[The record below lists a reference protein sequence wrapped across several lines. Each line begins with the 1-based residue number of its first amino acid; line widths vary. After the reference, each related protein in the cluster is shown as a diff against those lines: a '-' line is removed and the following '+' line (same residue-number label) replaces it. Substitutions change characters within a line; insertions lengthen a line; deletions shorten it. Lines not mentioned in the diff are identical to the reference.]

1 MDERT
6 RIIQAILDVY
16 QELGRAMHRDWP
28 REWLDVCDITMPQ
41 MKSLFCLYG
50 MRKASMGEL
59 AEALGTGVSTITGIF
74 DRLIDHGLV
83 TREEDPHD
91 RRVVVGRL
99 TPAGDALVDRLSIT
113 ARDRLSRVLD
123 QLTLEELHTVSQ
135 GIEALN
141 RGAQRALSLTPTA
154 GRGER

>member
-6 RIIQAILDVY
+6 EVIQAILDLY
-16 QELGRAMHRDWP
+16 REFGRNMHRAMP

-41 MKSLFCLYG
+41 MKTLLCLYG
-50 MRKASMGEL
+50 MQKASMGEL

-74 DRLIDHGLV
+74 DRLVDHGLV

-99 TPAGDALVDRLSIT
+99 TPDGLALLDRLYLV
-113 ARDRLSRVLD
+113 ARDRMSRVLD
-123 QLTLEELHTVSQ
+123 QLTLEELRTVSRA
-135 GIEALN
+135 IESLN
-141 RGAQRALSLTPTA
+141 RAVMRASATA
-154 GRGER
+154 AAPSRD

>member
-6 RIIQAILDVY
+6 RVIQAILDVY
-16 QELGRAMHRDWP
+16 QDLGRAMHRDWP

-99 TPAGDALVDRLSIT
+99 TPAGDALVDRLHIT

-123 QLTLEELHTVSQ
+123 QLTLEELYAVSR
-135 GIEALN
+135 GIEALSH
-141 RGAQRALSLTPTA
+141 GAQRAFSPATTSD
-154 GRGER
+154 RNE